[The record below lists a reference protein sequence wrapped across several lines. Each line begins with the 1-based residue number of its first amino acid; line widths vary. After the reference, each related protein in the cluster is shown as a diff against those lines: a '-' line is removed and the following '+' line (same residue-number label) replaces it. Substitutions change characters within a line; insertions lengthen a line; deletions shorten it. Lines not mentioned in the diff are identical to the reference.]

1 MLRSSL
7 FEMPLFLVSVR
18 SSNPSFG
25 VGALCASRLVTLVMG
40 AAVVEEAEATIVVN

>member
-18 SSNPSFG
+18 SSNPSSG
-25 VGALCASRLVTLVMG
+25 VGALCALRLVTLVMG
-40 AAVVEEAEATIVVN
+40 VAVVEGAVATIIVN